1 MEEEKAII
9 KGLREQLASWENIFQ
24 NIKLNSKG
32 KWADATYYEL
42 ILKENREL
50 KEEIE
55 RFKNQNKKK

>member
-1 MEEEKAII
+1 MEKEII

-42 ILKENREL
+42 ILKENKEL

-55 RFKNQNKKK
+55 RLKTKTKK

>member
-1 MEEEKAII
+1 MEEEETII

-42 ILKENREL
+42 ILKENKEL
-50 KEEIE
+50 KEEVE
-55 RFKNQNKKK
+55 RLKTPKK

>member
-1 MEEEKAII
+1 MEEEKTII

-42 ILKENREL
+42 ILKENKEL
-50 KEEIE
+50 KEEVE
-55 RFKNQNKKK
+55 RLKTPKK